1 MSEKTPPVCN
11 YEGSDYQTSFW
22 DEGGRAYEDAAE
34 AIVLKRLLPKKGGE
48 LMLELGAGAAR
59 NSPRYRN
66 YDRVVLLD
74 YSRTQLEQAR
84 DRLGVTDRYIYVAA
98 DVYRL
103 PFVDRLFDGAT
114 MIRTL
119 HHMAQPE
126 LALAQAHQVIAPEG
140 TFILEFANKRNF
152 KAMLRYF
159 LQKQDW
165 NPYSQE
171 PIEFTSLNFDFHP
184 KAVRR
189 YLRNVGFAIEKQRTV
204 SHFRVGYL
212 KRNVP
217 AQVLAGLVGLLQW
230 TGSIAQ
236 FSPSVFTRAKVLGEG
251 QKPDEGSFFKCP
263 ACGTALDGMKH
274 DLKCGNC
281 GEIWEYRDG
290 IYDFRVKEA
299 Y

>member
-1 MSEKTPPVCN
+1 
-11 YEGSDYQTSFW
+11 
-22 DEGGRAYEDAAE
+22 
-34 AIVLKRLLPKKGGE
+34 
-48 LMLELGAGAAR
+48 
-59 NSPRYRN
+59 
-66 YDRVVLLD
+66 
-74 YSRTQLEQAR
+74 
-84 DRLGVTDRYIYVAA
+84 
-98 DVYRL
+98 
-103 PFVDRLFDGAT
+103 

-159 LQKQDW
+159 LRKQDW

-204 SHFRVGYL
+204 SHFRVGLL
-212 KRNVP
+212 KRNLP
-217 AQVLAGLVGLLQW
+217 AKILAGLDGLLQW
-230 TGSIAQ
+230 TGSFAQ
-236 FSPSVFTRAKVLGEG
+236 FSPSVFIRAKALGEG
-251 QKPDEGSFFKCP
+251 QKSAEGSFFKCP
-263 ACGTALDGMKH
+263 ACGTALDGMGH
-274 DLKCGNC
+274 DLKCSTC

-290 IYDFRVKEA
+290 IYGFRVKEA